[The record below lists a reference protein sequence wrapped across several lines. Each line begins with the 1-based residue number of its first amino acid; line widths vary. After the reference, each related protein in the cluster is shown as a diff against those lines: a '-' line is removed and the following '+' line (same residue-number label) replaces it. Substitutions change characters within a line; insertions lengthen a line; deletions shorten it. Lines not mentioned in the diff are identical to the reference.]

1 MNFSVV
7 LRKAVDAEIVGY
19 QVAGGKLGNVQ
30 SAIGTRGGY
39 NLIIPQHLAGNILGD
54 SSRYLR
60 VAVGKQILAIARIS
74 EGYGRDCRYCRN
86 NDRNGAQDEFFYPL
100 KTAASPALLFFTA
113 NGRVLFAAVSRAL
126 IYGSKAVY
134 FHYGTRPK
142 VLFLLTVPRQ
152 NGMFYSAAPKQA
164 IYNKNILLLL
174 ISK

>member
-7 LRKAVDAEIVGY
+7 LRKAVDAEVVSY

-39 NLIIPQHLAGNILGD
+39 NLVIPQHLAGDILGD

-60 VAVGKQILAIARIS
+60 VAVGKQILAVASVSEDMAAIADIAATMTATAHRMNFLPFKNSGIARPP
-74 EGYGRDCRYCRN
+74 
-86 NDRNGAQDEFFYPL
+86 F
-100 KTAASPALLFFTA
+100 
-113 NGRVLFAAVSRAL
+113 
-126 IYGSKAVY
+126 IYGQRPRTFCGCKPRFNLRQQGRI

-142 VLFLLTVPRQ
+142 VLFLFTVPRQ

-164 IYNKNILLLL
+164 T
-174 ISK
+174 